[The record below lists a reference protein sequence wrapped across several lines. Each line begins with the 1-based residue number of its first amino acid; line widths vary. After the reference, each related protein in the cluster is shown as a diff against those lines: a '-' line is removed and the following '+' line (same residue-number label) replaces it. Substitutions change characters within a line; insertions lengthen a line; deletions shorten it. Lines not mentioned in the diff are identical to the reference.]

1 MLLSKSCMYAI
12 RAALLVSAQTKKGEV
27 AYSPIK
33 QISDDLDVSFYFL
46 TKILQ
51 VLTHADIM
59 ESYKGPNGGVRLARP
74 AKAVCLMDIVRAVDG
89 PDVFNGCILGLP
101 GCDDSDPC
109 PLHQKCTKAM
119 AQLEKMFE
127 KTTLAAL
134 TKEAERLLYR
144 L

>member
-1 MLLSKSCMYAI
+1 MYAV
-12 RAALLVSAQTKKGEV
+12 RAALLVSAQTKKVDTGF
-27 AYSPIK
+27 SPIR
-33 QISDDLDVSFYFL
+33 QISDDLGVSFHFL

-74 AKAVCLMDIVRAVDG
+74 AKAVYLIDIVKAVDG
-89 PDVFNGCILGLP
+89 PEVFGGCILGLP
-101 GCDDSDPC
+101 GCDDSNPC

-119 AQLEKMFE
+119 VQLEKLFE
-127 KTTLAAL
+127 KTSLASL